1 MVIHTGNAACS
12 QCRSVLVD
20 VLPEAWHRCRVPME
34 EQEASTWFGQKS
46 IKMRRMSSR
55 ASAGP
60 EPNFARLV
68 TEHDLQAL
76 VISAHALRRF
86 VERLQ
91 PDIPGADQGAEPMAR
106 LEDIGSGRRTGPEQA
121 QLNRYRDWMASHVEP
136 NVLDLIRCEGFWTT
150 ERPRW
155 SRSDKPSAGYLQI
168 GRMCGFPAAMN
179 DGQIVLTTCTNG
191 KDITWDI
198 ALERRYTLMPKPY
211 IGYAPQLVRAP
222 SWTRIAARAWRAR
235 AQHKGL
241 LAAFR
246 AERSTAIEQ
255 IRLENERRQ
264 ADTQAFQ
271 RRWQEQRDHAARA
284 FRERHS

>member
-1 MVIHTGNAACS
+1 MD
-12 QCRSVLVD
+12 SVTPRNLTT
-20 VLPEAWHRCRVPME
+20 PN
-34 EQEASTWFGQKS
+34 
-46 IKMRRMSSR
+46 
-55 ASAGP
+55 
-60 EPNFARLV
+60 PNFARLV
-68 TEHDLQAL
+68 TEHDLNTI

-86 VERLQ
+86 VQRLQ
-91 PDIPGADQGAEPMAR
+91 PDIPGADQVAEPMAR

-136 NVLDLIRCEGFWTT
+136 NVRDLIRCEGFWTT
-150 ERPRW
+150 ERPLW

-264 ADTQAFQ
+264 AATDAAQ
-271 RRWQEQRDHAARA
+271 RQWREQRDRAART
-284 FRERHS
+284 FRERHAS